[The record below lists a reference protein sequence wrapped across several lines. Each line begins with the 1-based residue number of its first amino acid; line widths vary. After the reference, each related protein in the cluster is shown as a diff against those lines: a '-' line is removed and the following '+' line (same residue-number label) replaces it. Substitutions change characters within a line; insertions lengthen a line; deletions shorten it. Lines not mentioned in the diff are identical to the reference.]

1 MKTFLRKTAEHLWAE
16 HGIDELQDI
25 AVVMPSQRG
34 VLYLKKELAYLGDRP
49 FLAPHFH
56 TIEEFAL
63 QMTQSELVDPVQL
76 LLEAFACFKEV
87 DGQVDFDRFIT
98 WGQLMLKDFDSIDMY
113 LVDPRQ
119 MFAFLSEVKTLERW
133 GETYGEKD
141 TQKYITTHTKA
152 YFKLYDH
159 LLEVYGRL
167 QTRLTDLGL
176 AYRGMA
182 YRDLVNRLVSGKAL
196 AKSYKKIYF
205 VGFNA
210 LSKSEEEIIRLLI
223 RQNLAETIWD
233 ADAYYIEN
241 KYHRAGHWLRDY
253 AKPESPSYLSRGP
266 FKWMGRDLLEKP
278 KRVELIGTANPSAQ
292 VFVALDTIRK
302 WQAEHGAEEQVALVL
317 ADEGLL
323 DQVLLFIGE
332 FKDRLNITMGYSL
345 KKTAIFSWMSAS
357 FKINKM
363 FADGRIPMAQF
374 RAFMAHPL
382 SQYLQSAELKKEFTN
397 FCEQHKLYAVSAD
410 LATLFASEAVWKRI
424 FQVGDFN
431 ELLADFQFIADKML
445 RSIPAKE
452 WDEDTQAIFQVI
464 SVLETIQKSMVG
476 QEPIS
481 VKSGS
486 LLLTQMVQQQ
496 KLTFEGAENRSLH
509 VMGLLETRTLD
520 FDRVI
525 ILSLNEGS
533 LPGTRKR
540 ESLIPLDIASMSTF
554 DLPTFTQADAVASYH
569 FHRLLQRPREVHL
582 LYVMPSEKSSVKEMS
597 RFIKQLQF
605 DWKSKNPALDWHEP
619 MIQFSIST
627 AREVVGD
634 TRIEKTV
641 DILNQVKSNLAGR
654 GLSPSS
660 IAMFSTCSLK
670 YYYSQVLN
678 LRKDKE
684 AEDEMGADVFGTWVH
699 KVLEIVDVEILSQ
712 NEGWYDQSNVSERL
726 AKLDVYLDD
735 AMQKIQAREGVY
747 ELEKGFNFI
756 LKEVAKTILEQ
767 YYLAETAWSEE
778 RVQLIATEKKF
789 VTRVFVD
796 CGQENVEVKLTGRVD
811 RLDCVGNTYR
821 IIDYKTGKVEKKDL
835 KVSDLGLMDTLTSE
849 NFKAKLFQL
858 WFYKFLFAA
867 ELGNPSEQHVELFT
881 RISKEGLDIQPG
893 IISFR
898 NLEAQVLHEEKGLW
912 FSEGQSL
919 ASFQIDSVELIR
931 SWVHRIL
938 DPLIPFE
945 KTKDIASCQFC
956 DFKVICHREI

>member
-1 MKTFLRKTAEHLWAE
+1 MKTFLRRTAEYLWAE
-16 HGIDELQDI
+16 HGVEELQDI

-49 FLAPHFH
+49 FLSPDFH

-63 QMTQSELVDPVQL
+63 QMTQSVLVDPVQL
-76 LLEAFACFKEV
+76 LLEAYSCFKEV
-87 DGQVDFDRFIT
+87 DDQVDFDRFIS

-119 MFAFLSEVKTLERW
+119 MFAFLSEVKSLERW
-133 GETYGEKD
+133 GETYGEAD
-141 TQKYITTHTKA
+141 TQKYITAHTKA
-152 YFKLYDH
+152 YFKLYEH

-167 QTRLTDLGL
+167 QTRLTDLGIS
-176 AYRGMA
+176 YRGMA
-182 YRDLVNRLVSGKAL
+182 YRDLVNRLVAGKPL

-205 VGFNA
+205 IGFNA

-223 RQNLAETIWD
+223 RQNSAETIWD
-233 ADAYYIEN
+233 ADAYYVEN
-241 KYHRAGHWLRDY
+241 KYHRAGTWLRDY
-253 AKPESPSYLSRGP
+253 AKSESPKYLSRGP
-266 FKWMGRDLLEKP
+266 FKWMGRDLLDSP

-292 VFVALDTIRK
+292 VFIALDTIRK
-302 WQAEHGAEEQVALVL
+302 WQEENGSEEQVALVL

-345 KKTAIFSWMSAS
+345 KKTAIFSWMTKW
-357 FKINKM
+357 FKVKKM
-363 FADGRIPMAQF
+363 FVDGRVPLANF
-374 RAFMAHPL
+374 REFMAHPL
-382 SQYLQSAELKKEFTN
+382 SIYLQSKELRGDLKSFI
-397 FCEQHKLYAVSAD
+397 EQQKLYVSS
-410 LATLFASEAVWKRI
+410 SELVNFLGTEPVWNRI
-424 FQVGDFN
+424 FQDGDFMG
-431 ELLADFQFIADKML
+431 LLADFQFIADKML

-452 WDEDTQAIFQVI
+452 WDEDTQAINQVI
-464 SVLETIQKSMVG
+464 SVLETIEKSVSG
-476 QEPIS
+476 HANIS

-582 LYVMPSEKSSVKEMS
+582 LYVMPSEKSGVKEMS

-605 DWKSKNPALDWHEP
+605 DWKAKNSALDWHEP
-619 MIQFSIST
+619 MIHFNSSKPE
-627 AREVVGD
+627 EVNVVSQ
-634 TRIEKTV
+634 IAKTEEV
-641 DILNQVKSNLAGR
+641 LNQVKVNLRDR

-660 IAMFSTCSLK
+660 IAMFATCSLK
-670 YYYSQVLN
+670 FYYSQVLN

-699 KVLEIVDVEILSQ
+699 KVLEIVDDEILSQ
-712 NEGWYDQSNVSERL
+712 QHGWYDQANVQERITN
-726 AKLDVYLDD
+726 LDDYLDK
-735 AMQKIQAREGVY
+735 AMLLIQAREGVY
-747 ELEKGFNFI
+747 ELEKGFNFV

-767 YYLAETAWSEE
+767 YYLSEPSWSTDRIQLVAIE
-778 RVQLIATEKKF
+778 RKF
-789 VTRVFVD
+789 ETRVTVT
-796 CGQENVEVKLTGRVD
+796 CQQEEIDVRLTGRVD
-811 RLDCVGNTYR
+811 RLDRKGNTYR

-835 KVSDLGLMDTLTSE
+835 KLTDLGLMDTLTSE
-849 NFKAKLFQL
+849 NFKSKLFQL
-858 WFYKFLFAA
+858 WFYKFLFTA
-867 ELGNPSEQHVELFT
+867 EMNLPSSDNKELFAG
-881 RISKEGLDIQPG
+881 IAQDGIEIQPG

-898 NLEAQVLHEEKGLW
+898 NLAAQLLHEEKGLW
-912 FSEGQSL
+912 FEEGQSL
-919 ASFQIDSVELIR
+919 EAFVSDSIQLIGT
-931 SWVHRIL
+931 WVDRIL
-938 DPLIPFE
+938 DTRQAFE
-945 KTKDIASCQFC
+945 KTKDIESCQFC
-956 DFKVICHREI
+956 DFKVICHREV

>member
-133 GETYGEKD
+133 GETYREQD

-241 KYHRAGHWLRDY
+241 RYHRAGHWLRDY

-266 FKWMGRDLLEKP
+266 FKWMERDLLEKP
-278 KRVELIGTANPSAQ
+278 KRVEVIGTANPSAQ
-292 VFVALDTIRK
+292 VFIALDTIRK
-302 WQAEHGAEEQVALVL
+302 WQAAHGTDEQVALVL

-345 KKTAIFSWMSAS
+345 KKTAIFSWMSAW
-357 FKINKM
+357 FKIKKM

-382 SQYLQSAELKKEFTN
+382 SQYLQTSELKKGLADFSEK
-397 FCEQHKLYAVSAD
+397 HKLYAVSTD
-410 LATLFASEAVWKRI
+410 LATFFASEPVWKRV
-424 FQVGDFN
+424 FQGGDFN
-431 ELLADFQFIADKML
+431 NLLVDFQFIADKML

-452 WDEDTQAIFQVI
+452 WDEDTQAISQVI
-464 SVLETIQKSMVG
+464 SVLETIQKSLAG

-569 FHRLLQRPREVHL
+569 FHRLLQRPSEVHL

-605 DWKSKNPALDWHEP
+605 DWKTKNPALDWHEP
-619 MIQFSIST
+619 MIQFSKST
-627 AREVVGD
+627 AGEVVGD
-634 TRIEKTV
+634 TRIEKTA
-641 DILNQVKSNLAGR
+641 DILNQIKSNLAGR

-712 NEGWYDQSNVSERL
+712 QAGWYDQSNIPERL
-726 AKLDVYLDD
+726 AKLDVYLDE
-735 AMQKIQAREGVY
+735 AMQLIQAREGVY

-789 VTRVFVD
+789 ETRVTVD
-796 CGQENVEVKLTGRVD
+796 CGQEHVEVKLTGRVD
-811 RLDCVGNTYR
+811 RLDRVGNTYR

-867 ELGNPSEQHVELFT
+867 ELGNPSEQNVEMFA

-898 NLEAQVLHEEKGLW
+898 NLDAKVLHEEKGLW

-919 ASFQIDSVELIR
+919 ASFQTDSHALIR
-931 SWVHRIL
+931 IWVHRIL

>member
-1 MKTFLRKTAEHLWAE
+1 MKTFLRRTAEHLWAE
-16 HGIDELQDI
+16 HGIEELQDI

-49 FLAPHFH
+49 FLSPDFH

-76 LLEAFACFKEV
+76 LLEAYTCFKEV
-87 DGQVDFDRFIT
+87 DDQVDFDRFIS

-119 MFAFLSEVKTLERW
+119 MFAFLSEVKSLERW
-133 GETYGEKD
+133 GETYGEAD
-141 TQKYITTHTKA
+141 TQKYITAHTKA

-167 QTRLTDLGL
+167 QTRLTDLGIS
-176 AYRGMA
+176 YRGMA
-182 YRDLVNRLVSGKAL
+182 YRDLVNRLVAGKPL

-205 VGFNA
+205 IGFNA

-233 ADAYYIEN
+233 ADAYYVEN
-241 KYHRAGHWLRDY
+241 KYHRAGTWLRDY
-253 AKPESPSYLSRGP
+253 SKPESPKFLSRGP
-266 FKWMGRDLLEKP
+266 FKWMGRDLLESP
-278 KRVELIGTANPSAQ
+278 KQVELIGTANPSAQ
-292 VFVALDTIRK
+292 VFIALDTIRK
-302 WQAEHGAEEQVALVL
+302 WQEEHGSGEQVALVL

-345 KKTAIFSWMSAS
+345 KKTAIFSWMTKW
-357 FKINKM
+357 FKIKKM
-363 FADGRIPMAQF
+363 FVDGRIPMAIF
-374 RAFMAHPL
+374 REFMAHPL
-382 SQYLQSAELKKEFTN
+382 SVYLQSNELKQGLKSFSD
-397 FCEQHKLYAVSAD
+397 QHKLYASSDD
-410 LATLFASEAVWKRI
+410 LVRLFGTEPVWKRI
-424 FQVGDFN
+424 FQDGDFMG
-431 ELLADFQFIADKML
+431 LLADFQFIADKML

-452 WDEDTQAIFQVI
+452 WDEDTQAINQVI
-464 SVLETIQKSMVG
+464 SVLETIQKSVAG
-476 QEPIS
+476 HAHIS

-582 LYVMPSEKSSVKEMS
+582 MYVMPSEKSSIKEMS

-605 DWKSKNPALDWHEP
+605 DWKAKNPSLDWQEP
-619 MIQFSIST
+619 MIHFESSKPEEVNVFSQ
-627 AREVVGD
+627 
-634 TRIEKTV
+634 IEKTEAV
-641 DILNQVKSNLAGR
+641 LNQVKVNLRER

-660 IAMFSTCSLK
+660 IAMFATCSLK

-699 KVLEIVDVEILSQ
+699 KVLEIVDEEILGQ
-712 NEGWYDQSNVSERL
+712 QQGWYDQANVQERI
-726 AKLDVYLDD
+726 ANLDD
-735 AMQKIQAREGVY
+735 YLNKAMLLIQDREGVY
-747 ELEKGFNFI
+747 ELEKGFNFV

-767 YYLAETAWSEE
+767 YYLSEPSWSEE
-778 RVQLIATEKKF
+778 RIKLVAIERKF
-789 VTRVFVD
+789 ETRVTVN
-796 CGQENVEVKLTGRVD
+796 CQQEEIDVKLTGRVD
-811 RLDCVGNTYR
+811 RLDRKGNVYR
-821 IIDYKTGKVEKKDL
+821 IIDYKTGKVEKRDL
-835 KVSDLGLMDTLTSE
+835 KLTDLGLMDTLTSAA
-849 NFKAKLFQL
+849 FKAKLFQL
-858 WFYKFLFAA
+858 WFYKFLFTA
-867 ELGNPSEQHVELFT
+867 EMSLPSSENKELFEG
-881 RISKEGLDIQPG
+881 ISKEGIEIQPG

-898 NLEAQVLHEEKGLW
+898 NLAAQVLHEEKGLW
-912 FSEGQSL
+912 FEEGQSL
-919 ASFQIDSVELIR
+919 DAFVSDSVELIQT
-931 SWVHRIL
+931 WVNRIL
-938 DPLIPFE
+938 DTTQAFE
-945 KTKDIASCQFC
+945 KTKDIESCQFC
-956 DFKVICHREI
+956 DFKVICHREV